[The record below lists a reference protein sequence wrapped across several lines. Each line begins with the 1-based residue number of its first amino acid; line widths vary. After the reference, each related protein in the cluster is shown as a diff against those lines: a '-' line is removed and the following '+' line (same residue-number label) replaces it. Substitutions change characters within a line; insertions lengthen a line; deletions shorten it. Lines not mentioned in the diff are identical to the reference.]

1 MKKISTLISA
11 PLLAL
16 LVAAN
21 VHAVENK
28 AAALK
33 PATTESQQN
42 KQPQQPQQ
50 PQQNQQAKMPKS
62 IDQVLSIKTLGRE
75 MVINDKGQALALF
88 KFTITN
94 IGELPISSIEWLG
107 AYVNKRQV
115 VYSQDMQINM
125 QTPLMPNASFNI
137 NFQIPFL
144 QIEEKHRAV
153 FMDSQSQIKV
163 FPIDRRIQFAN
174 KQSLSD

>member
-16 LVAAN
+16 LVVAN

-28 AAALK
+28 AASLK
-33 PATTESQQN
+33 PAATESQQN
-42 KQPQQPQQ
+42 KQPQQS
-50 PQQNQQAKMPKS
+50 QQNQQAKMPKS

-125 QTPLMPNASFNI
+125 QAPLMPNASFNI

>member
-42 KQPQQPQQ
+42 KQPQQ

-125 QTPLMPNASFNI
+125 QAPLMPNASFNI

>member
-42 KQPQQPQQ
+42 KQPQQPQK
-50 PQQNQQAKMPKS
+50 NQQAKMPKS

-125 QTPLMPNASFNI
+125 QAPLMPNASFNI

>member
-33 PATTESQQN
+33 PAATESQQN
-42 KQPQQPQQ
+42 KQPQQ
-50 PQQNQQAKMPKS
+50 NQQAKMPQS

-125 QTPLMPNASFNI
+125 QAPLMPNASFNI

>member
-28 AAALK
+28 AASLK
-33 PATTESQQN
+33 PAATESQQN
-42 KQPQQPQQ
+42 KQ

-125 QTPLMPNASFNI
+125 QAPLMPNASFNI

>member
-1 MKKISTLISA
+1 MA
-11 PLLAL
+11 
-16 LVAAN
+16 
-21 VHAVENK
+21 
-28 AAALK
+28 
-33 PATTESQQN
+33 
-42 KQPQQPQQ
+42 
-50 PQQNQQAKMPKS
+50 
-62 IDQVLSIKTLGRE
+62 R
-75 MVINDKGQALALF
+75 
-88 KFTITN
+88 
-94 IGELPISSIEWLG
+94 

-125 QTPLMPNASFNI
+125 QAPLMPNASFNI